1 MSPSAQSK
9 LRVLIVSSRPIARA
23 GLAAVLRPFRPQ
35 VIVVA
40 EVDGVDAALAESA
53 RSQPHIILFDAPL
66 GKADGLEHIGQLV
79 KASGECR
86 IVVVARRDEARFLWL
101 ALQRGASG
109 FLLET
114 VTGTDLLAALEE
126 VREGATAV
134 DPTLAGGRG
143 TDLDAGSSP
152 WPGAHLG
159 LTERESQVLELLA
172 DGDLAAEVSR
182 RLGITRAEVKADVR
196 SACRRLHVRDRSD
209 ALARLAREG
218 LFS

>member
-1 MSPSAQSK
+1 
-9 LRVLIVSSRPIARA
+9 VLIVSSRPIVRA
-23 GLAAVLRPFRPQ
+23 GLAAVLRPFRAQ
-35 VIVVA
+35 VIVVG

-53 RSQPHIILFDAPL
+53 RSEPQVMLFDASL
-66 GKADGLEHIGQLV
+66 GGADGLELVGQLV
-79 KASGECR
+79 RASGECR
-86 IVVVARRDEARFLWL
+86 IVVVARRDEARYLWL
-101 ALQRGASG
+101 TLQRGACG

-114 VTGTDLLAALEE
+114 ATGADLLAALEQ
-126 VREGATAV
+126 VRGGATAV

-143 TDLDAGSSP
+143 TDLEAGPPP

-172 DGDLAAEVSR
+172 LGDLAAEVSR
-182 RLGITRAEVKADVR
+182 RLGITRAEVKANVR

-209 ALARLAREG
+209 ALARLAQEG